1 MIQFNLLP
9 DVKLRFVKAQHVKHQ
24 VISGAVILGLA
35 ALVLLAFMFFTVN
48 VVQKKSLSDLNS
60 DIKTYSNQLQSI
72 SDLSSILT
80 VQNQLN
86 TLPGLHN
93 NKVVA
98 SRLFTY
104 VNQLTPQNTT
114 LSQLNVNFVDNTMVF
129 SGEAPSL
136 VVVNTYTDT
145 LKATTFQS
153 GTNTKKAFSAVVLT
167 SFGSDAGKATYTI
180 SFKFDPLIF
189 NSAQTVALAVP
200 AGPTVDPAAIFQKQG
215 SGQ

>member
-9 DVKLRFVKAQHVKHQ
+9 DVKLQFTKAQHVKHQ
-24 VISGAVILGLA
+24 VISGAIILGLA
-35 ALVLLAFMFFTVN
+35 ALVLLAFMFFTVD
-48 VVQKKSLSDLNS
+48 VVQKKSLRDLDS
-60 DIKTYSNQLQSI
+60 DIKTYSNQLKSI

-86 TLPGLHN
+86 TLPGLHDD
-93 NKVVA
+93 KVVA

-114 LSQLNVNFVDNTMVF
+114 LSQLDVSFVDDTMTF

-145 LKATTFQS
+145 LKATTFKS
-153 GTNTKKAFSAVVLT
+153 GSDVKKAFSAVVLT

-189 NSAQTVALAVP
+189 SSDQAVALTVP
-200 AGPTVDPAAIFQKQG
+200 AGPTVDPASIFQKQG
-215 SGQ
+215 SEQ